1 MAPASGAGGIG
12 RQVGPAAFDG
22 SGLRAFAA
30 PSTCMGPPLTESPGR
45 CQVHE
50 RGRRVAEPIRAS
62 TTTRRAAHEWR
73 PVLERMARRS
83 ARHQVP
89 ARLGLRLQRASRAP
103 GAVAGGLQR
112 SALRRG
118 ANVRDLGGHGQ
129 PGSGPGL
136 KGQATTA
143 TPLRSIGAGHEGGP
157 REPVVD
163 ARSRAASTGAAKTP
177 DAIARDRR
185 RLDGHVMWV
194 QGGSVCAMPAGDVL
208 RLGLTAARL
217 ASGGEP
223 GIRRA
228 GRDAR
233 LRALP
238 QRRGDT
244 RVQLRC
250 HQWRRAA
257 ARCHRGATGVA
268 LGRYC
273 SDSRARRFAAL
284 ACRG

>member
-1 MAPASGAGGIG
+1 MAAVPPAGSVILKNGNGLIRPVRGFPRRTGWVMAPASGAGGIG
-12 RQVGPAAFDG
+12 SQVGPAAFDG

-89 ARLGLRLQRASRAP
+89 ARLGLRLQRASGAP
-103 GAVAGGLQR
+103 GAVAGGLQH

-118 ANVRDLGGHGQ
+118 TNVRDLGGHGQ

-136 KGQATTA
+136 KGQVTTA
-143 TPLRSIGAGHEGGP
+143 TPLRSSGAGHEGGP

-163 ARSRAASTGAAKTP
+163 ARHQGGVNGHGEDARRNGRGST
-177 DAIARDRR
+177 AIAWASDGGAR
-185 RLDGHVMWV
+185 RL
-194 QGGSVCAMPAGDVL
+194 CL
-208 RLGLTAARL
+208 RN
-217 ASGGEP
+217 AS
-223 GIRRA
+223 
-228 GRDAR
+228 
-233 LRALP
+233 
-238 QRRGDT
+238 
-244 RVQLRC
+244 
-250 HQWRRAA
+250 
-257 ARCHRGATGVA
+257 
-268 LGRYC
+268 
-273 SDSRARRFAAL
+273 
-284 ACRG
+284 